1 MKVREIFSRRRG
13 DVFDSIRVLTFYS
26 PSLLSSYIYIYIYTY
41 IIGLKFFEE
50 EIDVSQTGKVT
61 LDDLKFV
68 MRRRKLPAWYAKKFF
83 DRAKPNY
90 FSRSIEWEDFKS
102 VMNERESKML
112 KAYNSLSVGR
122 SGMLK
127 ENDVKTSLGK
137 LGLPATDENAKA
149 MLRHLALSGNPKFI
163 SYGQFRNFMMLLP
176 QDVVAMETDPS
187 KVWFEAATM
196 VEFAKPQGSGGTFS
210 MALKA
215 ALAGGCASAMSTSTL
230 HPIDTLKTRLQ
241 ATVGKGPG
249 MLGIL
254 KSVPRSPAGVRTL
267 YQGILPSVTGNFF
280 GHGMRAATYEI
291 ARLALGPL
299 TIFPMVSEITV
310 QGMSAGVG
318 TLVGTCVRIPCEVLK
333 QKLQTQQYSNVFA
346 AVKGVTSNGPR
357 PLFAGTAA
365 TLTREIPFYMIGMT
379 AYEQFK
385 IIARSIK
392 GEELSSHEFI
402 AIGGAAGAVGSLATT
417 PFDVLKTRAMTGR
430 SPVGEAMLV
439 TIKNIIATEGPRALF
454 KGALFRIAWI
464 APLGAMNFAGYELA
478 KRAMGGDENST
489 TKSEDAMKVAT
500 TTTTTTSRHSAPA
513 SATISTSHTPTKS
526 SAAAVSSSRTDL
538 AKLQNN
544 KQKRADVPE
553 EDENVYIE
561 EEQLPSG
568 PQYPSEEDFGD
579 FFDDNDDIK
588 KDDDERKSK

>member
-1 MKVREIFSRRRG
+1 MREIFSRRRG

-500 TTTTTTSRHSAPA
+500 TTTSRHSAPA

>member
-500 TTTTTTSRHSAPA
+500 TTTSRHSAPA

-553 EDENVYIE
+553 EDENVDIE

>member
-1 MKVREIFSRRRG
+1 
-13 DVFDSIRVLTFYS
+13 
-26 PSLLSSYIYIYIYTY
+26 
-41 IIGLKFFEE
+41 
-50 EIDVSQTGKVT
+50 
-61 LDDLKFV
+61 

-254 KSVPRSPAGVRTL
+254 KSVPRSPAGLRTL

-500 TTTTTTSRHSAPA
+500 TTTSRHSAPA
-513 SATISTSHTPTKS
+513 SATISTSHTRTKS

>member
-1 MKVREIFSRRRG
+1 MREIFSRRRG

-500 TTTTTTSRHSAPA
+500 TTTSRHSAPA

-553 EDENVYIE
+553 EDENVDIE